1 VRSRSPARRAS
12 AALAATLLAASLIS
26 ALNAFSAHSGSAL
39 AQAGNDIDCT
49 LDSTGKT
56 PIIDLGDDTYL
67 GAQGGLYP
75 RGSNEIPAP
84 HQALGTMRAAEI
96 TPRDDSGNPDP
107 DGKIAFV
114 AIGVSNTRREFTAF
128 LEAAGPEVADS
139 IVLVNAAQN
148 GEPVSSWLDPNDDVW
163 SLFDRALLDAGVTAE
178 QVQGAW
184 VKIPERYE
192 EPPADFPANIFDY
205 RGMLTA
211 ALRTIQQKI
220 PNLQVA
226 YLSSRI
232 YGGYNAVTSS
242 NPEPNAYEEGFG
254 VKWVIEQQI
263 AGNPVLNADPGRG
276 EVVAPWI
283 AWGPY
288 IWADGTTPRSDGLTW
303 ECGDLN
309 SDGIHPNGNGSE
321 KVADLLLDFLR
332 DEPTATWLF
341 GEPVTAAE
349 APEPATVTTTTLA
362 GDPGLSEATLP
373 VPDTTGRPGSD
384 NQGETSGTGS
394 PGDQGSL
401 TGDTT
406 RRERREQ
413 QRAER
418 EQERQEQGSGQ
429 QAPGATGAPDD
440 DDPDSVAA
448 GPADIEDVPPL
459 VWALAA
465 AGAMMLLFLVMRFI
479 RDKTRPKEEDPP
491 AA

>member
-1 VRSRSPARRAS
+1 M
-12 AALAATLLAASLIS
+12 L
-26 ALNAFSAHSGSAL
+26 
-39 AQAGNDIDCT
+39 
-49 LDSTGKT
+49 
-56 PIIDLGDDTYL
+56 
-67 GAQGGLYP
+67 
-75 RGSNEIPAP
+75 
-84 HQALGTMRAAEI
+84 RAAEI
-96 TPRDDSGNPDP
+96 TPRDEAGNPDP
-107 DGKIAFV
+107 NGKIAFV
-114 AIGVSNTRREFTAF
+114 SIGVSNTRREFTAF
-128 LEAAGPEVADS
+128 LEAAGPEVAES

-163 SLFDRALLDAGVTAE
+163 SQFDRAMLDAGVTAA

-192 EPPADFPANIFDY
+192 DPPAEFPANIFDY

-211 ALRTIQQKI
+211 ALRTIQQEI

-263 AGNPVLNADPGRG
+263 AGNPILNADPGQG
-276 EVVAPWI
+276 AVAAPWV

-288 IWADGTTPRSDGLTW
+288 LWADGATPRSDGLTW

-309 SDGIHPNGNGSE
+309 SDGIHPNGSGSE

-341 GEPVTAAE
+341 GESVTAVE
-349 APEPATVTTTTLA
+349 VPPPGTVTTTTLP

-373 VPDTTGRPGSD
+373 VPEATGRPGSAD
-384 NQGETSGTGS
+384 PGETSGTGTTVD
-394 PGDQGSL
+394 PGSV
-401 TGDTT
+401 TGETT

-413 QRAER
+413 ERAER
-418 EQERQEQGSGQ
+418 QLERQQQGSGT
-429 QAPGATGAPDD
+429 AEPGGTGAPRDGSA
-440 DDPDSVAA
+440 DSVAA
-448 GPADIEDVPPL
+448 GPTDLDDVPPV
-459 VWALAA
+459 VWALAG
-465 AGAMMLLFLVMRFI
+465 AGTMMLLFLLVRFV
-479 RDKTRPKEEDPP
+479 RDRFRPEGEDPP
-491 AA
+491 SAA

>member
-1 VRSRSPARRAS
+1 VLLAQIHRDLIRALPWYPPAEFVRSLLTGADA
-12 AALAATLLAASLIS
+12 AVVNALAGEFSVQQEANQIKLLY
-26 ALNAFSAHSGSAL
+26 
-39 AQAGNDIDCT
+39 
-49 LDSTGKT
+49 T
-56 PIIDLGDDTYL
+56 PT
-67 GAQGGLYP
+67 
-75 RGSNEIPAP
+75 
-84 HQALGTMRAAEI
+84 TM
-96 TPRDDSGNPDP
+96 P
-107 DGKIAFV
+107 
-114 AIGVSNTRREFTAF
+114 
-128 LEAAGPEVADS
+128 
-139 IVLVNAAQN
+139 
-148 GEPVSSWLDPNDDVW
+148 
-163 SLFDRALLDAGVTAE
+163 
-178 QVQGAW
+178 
-184 VKIPERYE
+184 
-192 EPPADFPANIFDY
+192 
-205 RGMLTA
+205 
-211 ALRTIQQKI
+211 
-220 PNLQVA
+220 
-226 YLSSRI
+226 
-232 YGGYNAVTSS
+232 
-242 NPEPNAYEEGFG
+242 
-254 VKWVIEQQI
+254 
-263 AGNPVLNADPGRG
+263 
-276 EVVAPWI
+276 
-283 AWGPY
+283 
-288 IWADGTTPRSDGLTW
+288 
-303 ECGDLN
+303 GDLN

-341 GEPVTAAE
+341 GEPVTATE

-413 QRAER
+413 ERAER

-459 VWALAA
+459 VWALAG
-465 AGAMMLLFLVMRFI
+465 AGAMMLLFLVVRFI